1 MNFCAFTGR
10 LGADPE
16 VKTVKADKMVARL
29 RVAVASGS
37 KPKKDGERPEP
48 AWLFVVAWGG
58 LADACRALHKG
69 DLILATGRQVTR
81 QYEKNGQKQS
91 IHEIVADSIAI
102 DIRAVLRGDSDAKAP
117 SATGNN

>member
-37 KPKKDGERPEP
+37 KPKKDGEQN
-48 AWLFVVAWGG
+48 LFQFTY
-58 LADACRALHKG
+58 LQTSR
-69 DLILATGRQVTR
+69 
-81 QYEKNGQKQS
+81 
-91 IHEIVADSIAI
+91 
-102 DIRAVLRGDSDAKAP
+102 
-117 SATGNN
+117 